1 MNQRKSVRKKK
12 LTNTLCQNINT
23 VTEELVSSEDT
34 RVG

>member
-1 MNQRKSVRKKK
+1 MNQRKSVQKKK
-12 LTNTLCQNINT
+12 LTNTLRQNINT